1 MTLQPD
7 TRQPDTRQPD
17 SRQAD
22 TRQPDDARPGTAPRR
37 TPPSPADLGIGA
49 RLSLHPHRDD
59 FVDVIVDALDAAPA
73 DDVEVTTDE
82 VTTFVRGTE
91 EAVVRYVR
99 DVVVAA
105 ARAGGHLVA
114 HLQLSRGC
122 PGEVDCALADDAVL
136 VTGQAP
142 TLPTTGV
149 RTAAHWALYPLDD
162 GAPGRAGDH
171 MAAITAAID
180 AARERVE
187 VTPEHFVTRLDGD
200 LADVLSTVVAGWLGA
215 GRTVRHVVTH
225 VTLSIAS
232 PSWEADR

>member
-7 TRQPDTRQPD
+7 IQVDTRPDPVQPVPPAATQQPDETR
-17 SRQAD
+17 A
-22 TRQPDDARPGTAPRR
+22 AAA
-37 TPPSPADLGIGA
+37 TPAELGIGA

-59 FVDVIVDALDAAPA
+59 FVDVILGALDAVPA
-73 DDVEVTTDE
+73 DDVDVTTDD
-82 VTTFVRGTE
+82 VSTFVRGTE
-91 EAVVRYVR
+91 DAVVRWVR

-136 VTGQAP
+136 ATGDVP
-142 TLPTTGV
+142 TLPPTGV
-149 RTAAHWALYPLDD
+149 RAAAHWALYPLDD
-162 GAPGRAGDH
+162 GGPGRDGDH

-180 AARERVE
+180 DARARVE

-200 LADVLSTVVAGWLGA
+200 LADVLTTVVAGWLGA

-225 VTLSIAS
+225 VTISIAS
-232 PSWEADR
+232 PSREAGR